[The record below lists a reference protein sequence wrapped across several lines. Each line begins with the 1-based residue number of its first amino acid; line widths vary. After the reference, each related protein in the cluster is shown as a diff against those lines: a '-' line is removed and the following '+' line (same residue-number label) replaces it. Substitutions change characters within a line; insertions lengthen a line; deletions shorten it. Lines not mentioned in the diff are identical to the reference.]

1 MQTTTSFERF
11 AGLCALAAGAAA
23 FLYAVAFVI
32 LRSGGL
38 AALCLLAVGLLAT
51 AVQVGLYERLREVE
65 PGFALWGLVL
75 GLASGVGAALHGGF
89 DLAATILPPPAATGE
104 VPSQVDPRG
113 LLTFGVAG
121 LGVLVVAWLIGREG
135 RLPRGLS
142 ALGYATAVLSIL
154 LYLGRL
160 IVFDPASPLILIPA
174 VLNGFL
180 VGPAW
185 YVWLGLALRR
195 AEAAAPVA
203 RAQPA

>member
-1 MQTTTSFERF
+1 MQTTSFERF

-32 LRSGGL
+32 LRSGPL

-51 AVQVGLYERLREVE
+51 AVQVGLYERLREVDR
-65 PGFALWGLVL
+65 GWALWALAL
-75 GLASGVGAALHGGF
+75 GLAGALGAALHGGF
-89 DLAATILPPPAATGE
+89 DLATAIVPPPVATGE
-104 VPSQVDPRG
+104 VPSQADPRG
-113 LLTFGVAG
+113 LLTFGVTG
-121 LGVLVVAWLIGREG
+121 LGLLVVAWLIGREA

-142 ALGYATAVLSIL
+142 RVGYATAALSIL

-160 IVFDPASPLILIPA
+160 IVFDATSPLILLPA
-174 VLNGFL
+174 VLNGFI

-185 YVWLGLALRR
+185 YIWLGLSLRAGA
-195 AEAAAPVA
+195 AEPVA